1 MPNLRRRKKS
11 KDKDDEIIEEEL
23 DEEDENENENE
34 YEDESEIGAVER
46 LTTQL
51 LESNAKIVELEA
63 KTKTT
68 LTGSQF
74 LTIVLVGPL
83 FLAFVTLGV
92 LIVWKTTSKPAE
104 IAPHLDIILVAFAI
118 FANPVTAAAGVIVG
132 LMQDDNKKKND
143 DKE

>member
-1 MPNLRRRKKS
+1 MTTSR
-11 KDKDDEIIEEEL
+11 
-23 DEEDENENENE
+23 
-34 YEDESEIGAVER
+34 ESALEQE
-46 LTTQL
+46 L
-51 LESNAKIVELEA
+51 LEAKQEIVELRA
-63 KTKTT
+63 STKTT

-132 LMQDDNKKKND
+132 MMQEDGRKKN
-143 DKE
+143 EEP

>member
-1 MPNLRRRKKS
+1 MV
-11 KDKDDEIIEEEL
+11 
-23 DEEDENENENE
+23 DENESDGKEPIEKEAGLTRLDLEN
-34 YEDESEIGAVER
+34 
-46 LTTQL
+46 QL
-51 LESNAKIVELEA
+51 MDSRAKIVELEA

-118 FANPVTAAAGVIVG
+118 FANPVTAAASVVVSM
-132 LMQDDNKKKND
+132 MQDDVRKKNEE
-143 DKE
+143 K

>member
-1 MPNLRRRKKS
+1 MTEGLAEES
-11 KDKDDEIIEEEL
+11 IE
-23 DEEDENENENE
+23 
-34 YEDESEIGAVER
+34 A
-46 LTTQL
+46 QL
-51 LESNAKIVELEA
+51 LEAKARIVELEA

-74 LTIVLVGPL
+74 LVICLVGPL

-132 LMQDDNKKKND
+132 LMSDEIKGRTGGDEK
-143 DKE
+143 

>member
-1 MPNLRRRKKS
+1 MTTSRETELEKELVDAKS
-11 KDKDDEIIEEEL
+11 E
-23 DEEDENENENE
+23 
-34 YEDESEIGAVER
+34 
-46 LTTQL
+46 
-51 LESNAKIVELEA
+51 IVELKA
-63 KTKTT
+63 STKTT

-74 LTIVLVGPL
+74 LTIVLVGPP

-132 LMQDDNKKKND
+132 MMQEDWRKKN
-143 DKE
+143 EES

>member
-1 MPNLRRRKKS
+1 MVDSDR
-11 KDKDDEIIEEEL
+11 EIELQEEL
-23 DEEDENENENE
+23 LQARR
-34 YEDESEIGAVER
+34 EIVGLKA
-46 LTTQL
+46 
-51 LESNAKIVELEA
+51 S
-63 KTKTT
+63 TKTT

-74 LTIVLVGPL
+74 LTIVLIGPL

-132 LMQDDNKKKND
+132 MMQEDGRKRNEEQKD
-143 DKE
+143 

>member
-1 MPNLRRRKKS
+1 MGQGMVNKQKS
-11 KDKDDEIIEEEL
+11 PKSVEE
-23 DEEDENENENE
+23 
-34 YEDESEIGAVER
+34 
-46 LTTQL
+46 QL
-51 LESNAKIVELEA
+51 LEAKAEIVELRA
-63 KTKTT
+63 STKTT

-118 FANPVTAAAGVIVG
+118 FANPVTAAAAAV
-132 LMQDDNKKKND
+132 LNAMNDESKKKN
-143 DKE
+143 KEE

>member
-1 MPNLRRRKKS
+1 MAEKSIEQELLDAKRR
-11 KDKDDEIIEEEL
+11 
-23 DEEDENENENE
+23 
-34 YEDESEIGAVER
+34 
-46 LTTQL
+46 
-51 LESNAKIVELEA
+51 IVEIEA
-63 KTKTT
+63 GNKTT
-68 LTGSQF
+68 LTGTQF

-132 LMQDDNKKKND
+132 LMSDELKGRNKKD
-143 DKE
+143 EG

>member
-1 MPNLRRRKKS
+1 MVEEQESTEEAGVTKKQL
-11 KDKDDEIIEEEL
+11 EIEL
-23 DEEDENENENE
+23 IDAK
-34 YEDESEIGAVER
+34 S
-46 LTTQL
+46 
-51 LESNAKIVELEA
+51 KIVELEA

-118 FANPVTAAAGVIVG
+118 FANPVTAAASVVVSM
-132 LMQDDNKKKND
+132 MQAEVRKKNEE
-143 DKE
+143 K

>member
-1 MPNLRRRKKS
+1 MN
-11 KDKDDEIIEEEL
+11 
-23 DEEDENENENE
+23 EEDLE
-34 YEDESEIGAVER
+34 V
-46 LTTQL
+46 QL
-51 LESNAKIVELEA
+51 QEANQKIAELEV

-104 IAPHLDIILVAFAI
+104 IAPHLDIILVAFSI
-118 FANPVTAAAGVIVG
+118 FALPVTSAAGVIVG
-132 LMQDDNKKKND
+132 LMSDEIKGRLKD
-143 DKE
+143 E

>member
-1 MPNLRRRKKS
+1 MAVSER
-11 KDKDDEIIEEEL
+11 
-23 DEEDENENENE
+23 
-34 YEDESEIGAVER
+34 ESELEKE
-46 LTTQL
+46 L
-51 LESNAKIVELEA
+51 LDAKAEIVELKA
-63 KTKTT
+63 STKTT

-132 LMQDDNKKKND
+132 MMQEDVRKKND
-143 DKE
+143 EP

>member
-1 MPNLRRRKKS
+1 MTTSR
-11 KDKDDEIIEEEL
+11 ETEL
-23 DEEDENENENE
+23 EKE
-34 YEDESEIGAVER
+34 
-46 LTTQL
+46 L
-51 LESNAKIVELEA
+51 LDAKAEIVELKA
-63 KTKTT
+63 STKTT

-83 FLAFVTLGV
+83 LLEIVTLGV

-132 LMQDDNKKKND
+132 MMQEDGRKKN
-143 DKE
+143 EES